1 MSNPPSTASGYFG
14 SMAEDYDSLIR
25 RAVPRYEE
33 MVERLVDYLP
43 SEPGDVLELGC
54 GTGALTL
61 ELATAFPACRL
72 TVVDA
77 SVEMVELTRA
87 RLSEHAPPVAERATF
102 LTSFFE
108 DLSVPVASMDLVTS
122 GISLHHVVDK
132 SSLYRRIHGWLR
144 PGGTFRFSDQMY
156 GGTEANHQTNW
167 TRWLEFC
174 REPGNCSE
182 EELEGLVAHAR
193 EHDHYV
199 PVREHLLLLEAA
211 GFEHV
216 DCVWRNNMWGIVTG
230 EA

>member
-1 MSNPPSTASGYFG
+1 MTKTPPTASGYFG
-14 SMAEDYDSLIR
+14 SMAEAYDSFIR
-25 RAVPRYEE
+25 RAVPRYDE

-43 SEPGDVLELGC
+43 SDPQDVLELGC
-54 GTGALTL
+54 GTGTLTL
-61 ELATAFPACRL
+61 ELAAAFPACRL

-77 SVEMVELTRA
+77 SSEMVALTRA
-87 RLSEHAPPVAERATF
+87 RLEERAPDVAKRATH
-102 LTSFFE
+102 LTSLFE
-108 DLSVPVASMDLVTS
+108 ELILPEQSVDLVTS

-132 SSLYRRIHGWLR
+132 ETLHRRIHGWIR
-144 PGGTFRFSDQMY
+144 PGGSFRFSDQMY
-156 GGTEANHQTNW
+156 GGTEANHQRNW

-182 EELEGLVAHAR
+182 DEIESLVAHAR

-199 PVREHLLLLEAA
+199 SVREHIRLMEVA
-211 GFEHV
+211 GFEQV